1 MVLSWRSET
10 GAHSKLF
17 QICAHSRSDCDDTIT
32 ALELNSQLY
41 GATEVC
47 LYRRLTLLLHD
58 WQNLSATLAQLRVG
72 GFSRFSPAP
81 IHEGPGDAEHW
92 LGGLPGDASTG
103 LRACHPPC
111 LLAAKGSSDAPN
123 AARGG
128 FEDKKPPSGTSRK
141 SAAEPVVGSTFVGLF
156 STVVSSWGAG

>member
-1 MVLSWRSET
+1 MVAKRQPHRE
-10 GAHSKLF
+10 A
-17 QICAHSRSDCDDTIT
+17 
-32 ALELNSQLY
+32 
-41 GATEVC
+41 V
-47 LYRRLTLLLHD
+47 
-58 WQNLSATLAQLRVG
+58 
-72 GFSRFSPAP
+72 P

-92 LGGLPGDASTG
+92 LVGLPGDASTG

-141 SAAEPVVGSTFVGLF
+141 SATEPVVGSTFVGLF